1 MNRGRGVRVPQ
12 THLLSGPVG
21 GEPDANM
28 QVLHGLDAR
37 ASRSAKSAA
46 DEHGDHRWSRSSRGV
61 PGAALSRSRRQS
73 SGVSRFPRRTPIRRT
88 PFTRRI
94 PAANSGLRRPAS
106 AASYATRRTAASRK
120 LIVAGAY
127 PRLFWVNSVPEHDC
141 AAEGEARRGSDQYHA
156 TNSRMAWS

>member
-46 DEHGDHRWSRSSRGV
+46 DEHGDHRCCR
-61 PGAALSRSRRQS
+61 PS

-127 PRLFWVNSVPEHDC
+127 PRLFWVNSVPEHAC
-141 AAEGEARRGSDQYHA
+141 RRQLPHRPSLRRHAFPIRQSATSETAARRVSSAG
-156 TNSRMAWS
+156 